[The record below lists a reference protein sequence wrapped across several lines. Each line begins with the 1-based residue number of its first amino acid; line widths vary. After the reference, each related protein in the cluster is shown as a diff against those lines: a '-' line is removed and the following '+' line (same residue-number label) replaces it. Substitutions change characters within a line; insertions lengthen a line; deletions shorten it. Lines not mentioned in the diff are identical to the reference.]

1 MTNEEALR
9 ELFPEKTLDQSAYSV
24 KDLIIAGGLQH
35 AQTSRKIED
44 AVREGTWEQ
53 VWKVGDSGRV
63 VKAYRPR
70 R

>member
-9 ELFPEKTLDQSAYSV
+9 ELFPEKILDQSAYSV

-44 AVREGTWEQ
+44 AVRG
-53 VWKVGDSGRV
+53 GRGS
-63 VKAYRPR
+63 RCGR
-70 R
+70 